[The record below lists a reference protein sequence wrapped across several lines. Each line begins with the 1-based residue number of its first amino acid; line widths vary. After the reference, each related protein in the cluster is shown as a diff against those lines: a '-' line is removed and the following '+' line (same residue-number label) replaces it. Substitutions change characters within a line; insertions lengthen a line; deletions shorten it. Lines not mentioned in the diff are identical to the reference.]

1 MNQDLTPWPPW
12 RGPHGEVLSCAGMNR
27 CAAVIRDLLE
37 ERGLTQAHLARLAG
51 LDPGTIAHL
60 LQGGHCSTQTLEQVA
75 DALGVEMADLFRHAE
90 EPRSVAAARDR
101 VVAAVLRELS
111 EDLTTAL
118 EHVQRDRKGRRPS
131 RLKGER
137 KLPFQE

>member
-1 MNQDLTPWPPW
+1 
-12 RGPHGEVLSCAGMNR
+12 MNR
-27 CAAVIRDLLE
+27 CASIIRDLLE
-37 ERGLTQAHLARLAG
+37 ERGHTQAHLARLAG
-51 LDPGTIAHL
+51 VDPGTIAHL
-60 LQGGHCSTQTLEQVA
+60 LQGGHCSTHTLELVA

-101 VVAAVLRELS
+101 VVAAVVRELS
-111 EDLTTAL
+111 DDLATAL
-118 EHVQRDRKGRRPS
+118 EQVQRDRKGRRPT